1 MPLISIERVCKM
13 LQNYKWIEL
22 NDGNSGSQQ
31 NVLID
36 EDLFVYIVEK
46 YDGLSRMMEFTT
58 NVEDRSCY
66 LQRHPHEITMRGLDL
81 ASNQKIIQK
90 LTSKGNSLNE
100 LYRSTLTLLAGEITR
115 LIKDEAIMCVLDPS
129 TNIDTI
135 VSDTNVGVLN
145 SVNLPTIE
153 NSQFDVD
160 YNTLSQIPCGA

>member
-1 MPLISIERVCKM
+1 M
-13 LQNYKWIEL
+13 
-22 NDGNSGSQQ
+22 
-31 NVLID
+31 
-36 EDLFVYIVEK
+36 
-46 YDGLSRMMEFTT
+46 
-58 NVEDRSCY
+58 
-66 LQRHPHEITMRGLDL
+66 
-81 ASNQKIIQK
+81 
-90 LTSKGNSLNE
+90 NE